1 MSQPV
6 VTVEEPIAL
15 RERRRAPEAAG
26 AAELRATTPAQR
38 LRELEALIGRARAPG
53 PPPHEDGADAARAR
67 WVRLRAAQPCVAA
80 PLRSR
85 ALRDWPSP
93 IYDIHDTALRS
104 ALDAVRLLL
113 RQFDDQGMVI
123 GGVAASILGRPR
135 LTRDIDVTL
144 LLDLSDLH
152 VLVLAASAFNI
163 TPHIEES
170 VELARQSRV
179 LLLQHEPTGIAI
191 DLSLSSMPFDAEA
204 IARAS
209 VRDLQGVKVRLPT
222 PEDLIVYK
230 AVSHRD
236 QDLQDIYNIIQAN
249 PGLDVARVR
258 FWAAQFAETL
268 GMPELWEDIAR
279 WL

>member
-1 MSQPV
+1 MDGHDSLPKLPANYVPLSPISFLARAARIYPQRVAVIHGARRFTYAQMMERCRRLASALGRAGIAPGD
-6 VTVEEPIAL
+6 TVAVL
-15 RERRRAPEAAG
+15 APNIPEMLEAHYGVPMAG
-26 AAELRATTPAQR
+26 AVLNALNIR
-38 LRELEALIGRARAPG
+38 L
-53 PPPHEDGADAARAR
+53 
-67 WVRLRAAQPCVAA
+67 
-80 PLRSR
+80 
-85 ALRDWPSP
+85 
-93 IYDIHDTALRS
+93 
-104 ALDAVRLLL
+104 
-113 RQFDDQGMVI
+113 
-123 GGVAASILGRPR
+123 
-135 LTRDIDVTL
+135 
-144 LLDLSDLH
+144 
-152 VLVLAASAFNI
+152 
-163 TPHIEES
+163 
-170 VELARQSRV
+170 
-179 LLLQHEPTGIAI
+179 
-191 DLSLSSMPFDAEA
+191 DAEA